1 MEDIRIVTMMV
12 IELVVNMERV
22 QYRQVD
28 VDNLLE
34 SFIASLTE
42 LDIGLTG
49 EVRKLKVCFRKI
61 NGNSN
66 GPHESSYSV
75 KTVRLF

>member
-1 MEDIRIVTMMV
+1 MQRNVTSSRSALEDIRIVTMMV

-22 QYRQVD
+22 QYRQED

-34 SFIASLTE
+34 HFIESLTD

-49 EVRKLKVCFRKI
+49 DVRKLKVLFREI
-61 NGNSN
+61 N
-66 GPHESSYSV
+66 
-75 KTVRLF
+75 